1 LVSEHGL
8 SGAGLGEGGSQRFA
22 LKLAIDENLDN
33 RILRGLRRFHPEL
46 DAIRIQ
52 DTEIY
57 EADDPVV
64 LEWCAV
70 EERILVS
77 HDFRTIPKYA
87 YERIR
92 DGQTVAGIILVPTD
106 LPIQQSIEDL
116 HILIECASDEDWT
129 NRLEYLPL

>member
-1 LVSEHGL
+1 MK
-8 SGAGLGEGGSQRFA
+8 F
-22 LKLAIDENLDN
+22 AIDENLNN
-33 RILRGLRRFHPEL
+33 RIVRGLRRLHPEL

-64 LEWCAV
+64 LEWCAI
-70 EERILVS
+70 EERILVL
-77 HDFRTIPKYA
+77 HDLRTIPKYA

-92 DGQTVAGIILVPTD
+92 DGKTVTGIILVPTD
-106 LPIQQSIEDL
+106 LPIHQSIEDL
-116 HILIECASDEDWT
+116 HILIECAAEEDWT

>member
-8 SGAGLGEGGSQRFA
+8 SGAGIDKGGSQRFA

-64 LEWCAV
+64 LEWCAA

-77 HDFRTIPKYA
+77 HDFRTIPNTRMNAFVMVKPWLGLFLFPQIYQFSKA
-87 YERIR
+87 LKTCIF
-92 DGQTVAGIILVPTD
+92 
-106 LPIQQSIEDL
+106 
-116 HILIECASDEDWT
+116 
-129 NRLEYLPL
+129 

>member
-1 LVSEHGL
+1 M
-8 SGAGLGEGGSQRFA
+8 
-22 LKLAIDENLDN
+22 
-33 RILRGLRRFHPEL
+33 RGLRRLHPEL

-64 LEWCAV
+64 LEWCAI

-77 HDFRTIPKYA
+77 HDLRTIPKYA

-92 DGQTVAGIILVPTD
+92 DGKTVTGIILVPTD
-106 LPIQQSIEDL
+106 LPIHQRIEDL
-116 HILIECASDEDWT
+116 HILIECAAEEDWT

>member
-1 LVSEHGL
+1 M
-8 SGAGLGEGGSQRFA
+8 
-22 LKLAIDENLDN
+22 KLAIDENLDN
-33 RILRGLRRFHPEL
+33 RIVRGLRRLHPEL
-46 DAIRIQ
+46 NAIRIQ

-64 LEWCAV
+64 LEWCVA